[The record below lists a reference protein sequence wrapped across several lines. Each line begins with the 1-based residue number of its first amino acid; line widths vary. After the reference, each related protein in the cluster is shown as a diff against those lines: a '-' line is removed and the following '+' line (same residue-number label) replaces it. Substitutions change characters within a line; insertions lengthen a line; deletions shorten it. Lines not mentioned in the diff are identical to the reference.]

1 VPRKLPPPFLP
12 ETDPELVARTGNPPR
27 IIAPAAGST
36 YEVLNS
42 ESSRKQGIPLRAK
55 TDADVREV
63 YWFADKSFIGKSA
76 ATEILSWKSA
86 PGRYELTALDDHGRS
101 GSCTVTVR

>member
-1 VPRKLPPPFLP
+1 MPRKLPLPFLP

-42 ESSRKQGIPLRAK
+42 DSSRKQGVPLRAK

-63 YWFADKSFIGKSA
+63 YWFADKTFIGKSA
-76 ATEILSWKSA
+76 ATDILSWKSA
-86 PGRYELTALDDHGRS
+86 PCRYELTALDDHWRF